1 MRLRGWTVLALA
13 LCASAR
19 AAVIDPRP
27 PAPSRPTRPE
37 VDPAHLEALARETF
51 ERLRPLFPTRG
62 PRPNLEVSPSD
73 RVDAKADASAII
85 TVTSGLLKLCARKP
99 GGGRQPD
106 AVARSRIAFV
116 LSHELA
122 HVTHGHPGLFGP
134 GVARAIEE
142 RADADAVG
150 ALFVAGFDADQLH
163 LQPLLDRIA
172 AARRVSDPTVRR
184 RVGQVAAAIRLA
196 QRDASEWR
204 IGWLLSVSGRF
215 EDARAFYRSF
225 ASKYPLPSALN
236 AHAHARVLAAWRI
249 HPCRDPQVLRWS
261 VPLRFD
267 PRSQVPPFTVRSFE
281 DSCPAF
287 TAEVREVIEEL
298 ANVPSYAPAHVA
310 RGALRLLLGDPSLD
324 ATSKDG
330 GVSQVGAACPPPP
343 DDGAALLHADACQ
356 ISLLAQYEIG
366 ARSAAALGAATGGL
380 RTLRERWPDEPSL
393 QFNLARLLTYAG
405 KPQEAEPLWRE
416 FASNAADGPYLDEAR
431 EQLRR
436 LAPSPVSP
444 PAAAEPQAV
453 GPAAGVSGPLDV
465 LAPPC
470 AKPASGVPVSVTPQ
484 RHLRRCGTWSDE
496 FVVKDT
502 RGVLIRSV
510 SASSKLWP
518 AGVPPSSPPLFVSND
533 ATGDVIRVWE
543 REAWVFNDDGNPT
556 RVVYFRRA
564 Q

>member
-1 MRLRGWTVLALA
+1 MFLGASMVLVL
-13 LCASAR
+13 SAA
-19 AAVIDPRP
+19 AAVIEPRS
-27 PAPSRPTRPE
+27 PAPSRPAPAE
-37 VDPAHLEALARETF
+37 VLPAQLEAQARDIF

-62 PRPNLEVSPSD
+62 PRPNLEVSRSD
-73 RVDAKADASAII
+73 RVDAQADAAAII
-85 TVTSGLLKLCARKP
+85 TVTSGLLKLCARQP
-99 GGGRQPD
+99 AGGRQPD
-106 AVARSRIAFV
+106 AVTGSRIAFV

-172 AARRVSDPTVRR
+172 AAKKVSDPTVPR
-184 RVGQVAAAIRLA
+184 RVGQVAASIRLA

-225 ASKYPLPSALN
+225 ASKYPLPSALG
-236 AHAHARVLAAWRI
+236 AHAHARMLAAWRL
-249 HPCRDPQVLRWS
+249 HPCSDPQVLRWS

-267 PRSQVPPFTVRSFE
+267 PRAQAAPFTVRSS
-281 DSCPAF
+281 DDPCPAF

-298 ANVPSYAPAHVA
+298 ANVPAYPPAHVA
-310 RGALRLLLGDPSLD
+310 RGALRLMLGDPSLD

-343 DDGAALLHADACQ
+343 PDAEARLLHADACQ

-366 ARSAAALGAATGGL
+366 ARSPAALGAATDGL
-380 RTLRERWPDEPSL
+380 RALRGLWPDEPSL
-393 QFNLARLLTYAG
+393 QFNLARLLTHAG
-405 KPQEAEPLWRE
+405 KAQEAEPLWRE
-416 FASNAADGPYLDEAR
+416 FARHAADGPYREEALA
-431 EQLRR
+431 ELRR
-436 LAPSPVSP
+436 FAPSPATP
-444 PAAAEPQAV
+444 LTPEEPEGGA
-453 GPAAGVSGPLDV
+453 PAAGASGALDV

-470 AKPASGVPVSVTPQ
+470 AKPESGVAVSTTPQ
-484 RHLRRCGTWSDE
+484 RHLRRCGSWSDE

-510 SASSKLWP
+510 SATSKLWP
-518 AGVPPSSPPLFVSND
+518 AGVPPSSTPLFVSND
-533 ATGDVIRVWE
+533 ATGDVVRVWD
-543 REAWVFNDDGNPT
+543 REAWVFKDGAPT
-556 RVVYFRRA
+556 RVVHFRPR
-564 Q
+564 